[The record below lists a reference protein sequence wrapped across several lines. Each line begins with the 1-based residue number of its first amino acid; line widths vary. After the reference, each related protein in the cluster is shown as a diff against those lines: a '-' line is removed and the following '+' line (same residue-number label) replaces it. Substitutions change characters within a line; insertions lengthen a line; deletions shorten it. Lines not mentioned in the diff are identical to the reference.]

1 MKFEFFEGAA
11 GTGKTHNLVG
21 RAGELV
27 RDGLLDDEHKVL
39 ALTFMNGA
47 RRRLEAR
54 LGANPLFRR
63 RYDCRTFD
71 MFARTVA
78 TRRRSLICT
87 PTQKQAA
94 TLNEFDKPCFLAASL
109 LGLRAVQQW
118 VARGYPLIVVDEVQ
132 DLDKHRLGILQGL
145 ATSCHLL
152 AAGDA
157 FQCLTDQHDT
167 APLIDWLENAGE
179 THHLTRPMRTAQHG
193 LLAGALA
200 VREGRDIKAVLAKKT
215 FKNGSSWSGPGI
227 RLLEVPAQK
236 KNTGLLAWSIS
247 NEIAQRNG
255 PSVILTPDSTNAIL
269 QNALR
274 TVQTRPWP
282 RNNGATFGP
291 FSIRWDREDKQQ
303 ADELLGELALP
314 QTATYAELYA
324 ILAPLAAQAP
334 IAHVMSRVDRLRRVQ
349 GKERFSS
356 QSISEF
362 IHESVRN
369 QSRLGFRPQ
378 RGHNAMTIWRAKNRE
393 FANVIVLWPH
403 SVTGS
408 PEHLRRLLYNAITR
422 AIDHCSVI
430 VVGKG
435 RLDAPPF
442 APR

>member
-1 MKFEFFEGAA
+1 MKFDFFEGAA

-27 RDGLLDDEHKVL
+27 QDGLLGDGHKVL

-54 LGANPLFRR
+54 LETNPLFGRR
-63 RYDCRTFD
+63 FDCRTFD
-71 MFARTVA
+71 VLARTVA
-78 TRRRSLICT
+78 TRRRSLVST
-87 PTQKQAA
+87 PIQKQAA
-94 TLNEFDKPCFLAASL
+94 TLNEFDGPCFLAASL
-109 LGLRAVQQW
+109 LELRAVQQW
-118 VARGYPLIVVDEVQ
+118 VASSYPLVLVDEVQ
-132 DLDKHRLGILQGL
+132 DLDKHRFGILQGL

-179 THHLTRPMRTAQHG
+179 THHLTRPMRTAQQG

-200 VREGRDIKAVLAKKT
+200 VREGRDIKAVLAENT
-215 FKNGSSWSGPGI
+215 FKTGSAWSGPGI
-227 RLLEVPAQK
+227 RLFEVPAQK
-236 KNTGLLAWSIS
+236 KNSGLLAWSIA

-269 QNALR
+269 RNALS
-274 TVQTRPWP
+274 TVQTRQWR
-282 RNNGATFGP
+282 RNSGATFGP
-291 FSIRWDREDKQQ
+291 FSVSWDREDKQE
-303 ADELLGELALP
+303 ADELLGQLTLP
-314 QTATYAELYA
+314 QTATYADLCA
-324 ILAPLAAQAP
+324 VLAPFAGKAP
-334 IAHVMSRVDRLRRVQ
+334 IAHVISRVDRLRRVQ
-349 GKERFSS
+349 GLNGFSS
-356 QSISEF
+356 ELITAF
-362 IHESVRN
+362 VHESVRN
-369 QSRLGFRPQ
+369 QSRLGFRRQ

-422 AIDHCSVI
+422 TINHCSVI

-435 RLDAPPF
+435 RLNAPPF